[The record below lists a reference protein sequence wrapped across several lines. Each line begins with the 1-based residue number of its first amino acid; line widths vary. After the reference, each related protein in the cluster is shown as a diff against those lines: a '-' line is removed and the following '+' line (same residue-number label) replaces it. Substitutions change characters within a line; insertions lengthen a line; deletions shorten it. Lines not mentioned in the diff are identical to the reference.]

1 MLYPKRILRIETMS
15 ELSASSKSDTPR
27 RLPRGR
33 HALPPDDVLRDQ
45 RERLLAAVPAVAAEH
60 GYEAMSVADIVKAAA
75 VSRNA
80 FYKNFSDKQDCVAT
94 AHELGHKRLFE
105 VLSTGCAEGATVED
119 RVGASL
125 RAALDVLADEPALA
139 RFLFVEA
146 PSGGDEIALRYHEW
160 LGRYGTL
167 LRSAAPDLPPGSLP
181 EPEVEQVIVGG
192 MASRVASEVLRGGGE
207 KLGKLADP
215 FLEYVLAFYRLGE
228 PGPKEG
234 RILPFEADQAS
245 AETAA
250 RGTRPPG
257 PRLAGHG

>member
-1 MLYPKRILRIETMS
+1 MAKAN
-15 ELSASSKSDTPR
+15 ASTKPSKLR

-33 HALPPDDVLRDQ
+33 HALAPEDVLSDQ
-45 RERLLAAVPAVAAEH
+45 RERLLVAVPSVAAEH

-80 FYKNFSDKQDCVAT
+80 FYKNFRDKQDCVAT
-94 AHELGHKRLFE
+94 AHELGHERLFE
-105 VLSTGCAEGATVED
+105 VLSTGCYEGATIEG
-119 RVGASL
+119 RVGTSL
-125 RAALDVLADEPALA
+125 GAALDVLAKEPALA

-167 LRSAAPDLPPGSLP
+167 LRPAAPDLPSESLP

-192 MASRVASEVLRGGGE
+192 IASRVASEVLRGRGD
-207 KLGKLADP
+207 KLRELSEP

-228 PGPKEG
+228 TGSREG
-234 RILPFEADQAS
+234 RVLAFEPERTDADGSHEARRKQAG
-245 AETAA
+245 A
-250 RGTRPPG
+250 
-257 PRLAGHG
+257 

>member
-1 MLYPKRILRIETMS
+1 MAKA
-15 ELSASSKSDTPR
+15 SASSKPDAPK

-33 HALPPDDVLRDQ
+33 HALDPDEVLRDQ
-45 RERLLAAVPAVAAEH
+45 RERLLAAVPAVAAER

-94 AHELGHKRLFE
+94 AHELGHERLFE
-105 VLSTGCAEGATVED
+105 LLSLNCYEGATTEE
-119 RVGASL
+119 RVGGSL
-125 RAALDVLADEPALA
+125 EAGLDLLADDPALA

-167 LRSAAPDLPPGSLP
+167 LRSAAPDLPPESLP

-192 MASRVASEVLRGGGE
+192 LASRVASEVLRGRGE
-207 KLGKLADP
+207 KLRELADP
-215 FLEYVLAFYRLGE
+215 FREYVLAFYRLGE

-234 RILPFEADQAS
+234 RVLPFEQEERSSEAAYEPRRKQAS
-245 AETAA
+245 A
-250 RGTRPPG
+250 
-257 PRLAGHG
+257 

>member
-1 MLYPKRILRIETMS
+1 MAKAH
-15 ELSASSKSDTPR
+15 ASSKSHPPR

-33 HALPPDDVLRDQ
+33 HALAPDDVLRDQ
-45 RERLLAAVPAVAAEH
+45 RERLLAAVAAVAAKR

-94 AHELGHKRLFE
+94 AHELGHERLFE
-105 VLSTGCAEGATVED
+105 VLSTGCYEGATIGE
-119 RVGASL
+119 RVGTSL
-125 RAALDVLADEPALA
+125 KAALDVLAGEPALA

-167 LRSAAPDLPPGSLP
+167 LRSAAPDLPAESLP

-192 MASRVASEVLRGGGE
+192 IASRVASEVLRGRGD
-207 KLGKLADP
+207 KLRELADP
-215 FLEYVLAFYRLGE
+215 FLEYVLTFYRLDE
-228 PGPKEG
+228 TGPREG
-234 RILPFEADQAS
+234 RVLAFEPEQADAAEPYEARRKQAG
-245 AETAA
+245 A
-250 RGTRPPG
+250 
-257 PRLAGHG
+257 

>member
-1 MLYPKRILRIETMS
+1 MAKA
-15 ELSASSKSDTPR
+15 SASSKSASPR

-33 HALPPDDVLRDQ
+33 HALAPDEVLRDQ
-45 RERLLAAVPAVAAEH
+45 RERLLVAVPAVAAER

-94 AHELGHKRLFE
+94 AHELGHERLFE
-105 VLSTGCAEGATVED
+105 LLSVNCYEGATVEE

-125 RAALDVLADEPALA
+125 QAALEVLADEPALA

-160 LGRYGTL
+160 LVRYGTL
-167 LRSAAPDLPPGSLP
+167 LRSAAPDLPSEAVPL
-181 EPEVEQVIVGG
+181 PEVEQVIVGG
-192 MASRVASEVLRGGGE
+192 LASRVASEVLRGKGE
-207 KLGKLADP
+207 GLRELAGP

-234 RILPFEADQAS
+234 RVVPFESEESPGEEYEARRKQAS
-245 AETAA
+245 A
-250 RGTRPPG
+250 
-257 PRLAGHG
+257 

>member
-1 MLYPKRILRIETMS
+1 MAKA
-15 ELSASSKSDTPR
+15 SASSKPETPR

-33 HALPPDDVLRDQ
+33 HALAPDEVLSDQ

-94 AHELGHKRLFE
+94 AHELGHERLFE
-105 VLSTGCAEGATVED
+105 VLSTGCYEGAAIDE
-119 RVGASL
+119 RVGGSL
-125 RAALDVLADEPALA
+125 EAGLDVLAGDPALA

-167 LRSAAPDLPPGSLP
+167 LRSAAPDLPAGSVP
-181 EPEVEQVIVGG
+181 QAEVEQVIVGG
-192 MASRVASEVLRGGGE
+192 LASRVASEVLRGRGDA
-207 KLGKLADP
+207 LRDLAAP

-228 PGPKEG
+228 QGPKEG
-234 RILPFEADQAS
+234 RVLPFEDERPAGSYEARRKQA
-245 AETAA
+245 
-250 RGTRPPG
+250 GV
-257 PRLAGHG
+257 